1 MANGIGTAFHQIVEE
16 GTYRLHR
23 RWPALLAT
31 GVVGG
36 IDVSL
41 GVLATLLV
49 MHRTGDELLASLAF
63 SIGFVALSMAR
74 SELFTENFLVPVA
87 AVVAGKAR
95 GRSLPRLW
103 GGTAVANVAGGC
115 LMIAIVLLAFPE
127 LGEPAVD
134 KGLVYIQRGIGLE
147 AFASSVIAG
156 ILITLMTWMQQGTDA
171 TSGRIVAAVITGFL
185 LSYGNLSHVVVASLE
200 VFAGILGGA
209 DFDVSD
215 WFGMFLLWA
224 AGNAVGGI
232 GLVTMLRLVQVGPR
246 RLRHER
252 EQPIEETD
260 EAMADVAR
268 EDAPAPHGADRPRGR
283 SPSASVRESSEPSSP
298 AG

>member
-1 MANGIGTAFHQIVEE
+1 MANGIGTAFHQIVED

-36 IDVSL
+36 IDVSV
-41 GVLATLLV
+41 GVLAMLLV
-49 MHRTGDELLASLAF
+49 MHRTGDELLAALAF
-63 SIGFVALSMAR
+63 SIGFIALSMAR

-95 GRSLPRLW
+95 GRSLLRLW
-103 GGTAVANVAGGC
+103 GGTAVANVAGGG
-115 LMIAIVLLAFPE
+115 LMIAIVLVAFPE
-127 LGEPAVD
+127 LGAPAID
-134 KGLVYIQRGIGLE
+134 KGLIYIERGIGLQ
-147 AFASSVIAG
+147 AFASAVIAG
-156 ILITLMTWMQQGTDA
+156 ILITLMTWMQQGTEA
-171 TSGRIVAAVITGFL
+171 TGGRIVAAVATGFL
-185 LSYGNLSHVVVASLE
+185 LSYGHLSHVVVASLE

-209 DFDVSD
+209 DFDIGD

-252 EQPIEETD
+252 DQPIEETD
-260 EAMADVAR
+260 EAMADVA
-268 EDAPAPHGADRPRGR
+268 EDAASDDEGAVATKR
-283 SPSASVRESSEPSSP
+283 
-298 AG
+298 